1 MQFVL
6 YEGSKRPR
14 RREKVNNAKRIKRIK
29 WSMLLLDF
37 TILEINPIKTLAS
50 IIEEKNIKSAY
61 DVSKSNLLRSK

>member
-1 MQFVL
+1 MQFAL